1 MDKLSIAFLSVFG
14 IALLLGGS
22 YMAEAKWTN
31 NGDGTYTLSYKYSDA
46 EKQQLQAAFAAM
58 YPQQYEAWKAEGKT
72 DQGFVNEQVKR
83 YITEVR
89 QSYETQ
95 KAMKTVVVPQVTDS
109 QE

>member
-1 MDKLSIAFLSVFG
+1 MDKLSIALLGVFG

-31 NGDGTYTLSYKYSDA
+31 NGDGTYTLNYKYTDA
-46 EKQQLQAAFAAM
+46 EKQQLQASFAAM
-58 YPQQYEAWKAEGKT
+58 YPQQYEAWKAEGKN
-72 DQGFVNEQVKR
+72 DAGFVNEQVKR

-95 KAMKTVVVPQVTDS
+95 KAMRAVVVPTITDS
-109 QE
+109 NE